1 MKNVTVDLGS
11 PSFYAETDSKFY
23 RFKRKMTYENILKR
37 IRTFAKGKGN
47 FSLLEIGT
55 GSGFFMTFLE
65 SEFPKAELVGL
76 EYDPRLVE
84 LTKTKVENAKIV
96 QGNAEEFNFDNK
108 KFDIIV
114 SFQVIEHLYNPEAM
128 LNSVEKHLKPD
139 GIFIFT
145 TPNLGSLGVKIMK
158 DKWHGYREDHV
169 SLKNCDDWQSIT
181 EKNGFSAI
189 YIGSTFFSGFP
200 ILNKLPFGLLNW
212 GLLSTLGSIKWKYGE
227 SFVGIFK
234 LSNSK

>member
-1 MKNVTVDLGS
+1 MKNVTVDLDN
-11 PSFYAETDSKFY
+11 PSLYAESDSNFY

-37 IRTFAKGKGN
+37 IRTFVKGKET

-65 SEFPKAELVGL
+65 SEFPNAELVGL

-84 LTKTKVENAKIV
+84 LTQSKVRNAKIV
-96 QGNAEEFNFDNK
+96 QGNAETFNFEAE

-114 SFQVIEHLYNPEAM
+114 SFQVIEHLYNPVAM
-128 LNSVEKHLKPD
+128 LTSVKKHLKTD

-145 TPNLGSLGVKIMK
+145 TPNLGSLGVKVMK

-181 EKNGFSAI
+181 EQNGFSSI
-189 YIGSTFFSGFP
+189 YIGSTFFSGIP

-212 GLLSTLGSIKWKYGE
+212 VLLSTLGSIKWKYGE

-234 LSNSK
+234 LSNL